1 MVWSGMQDECYNR
14 SIYLSVGR
22 SVGCIYDIWRWD
34 WDWALVWYDAVVVR
48 AGRIGGGFL
57 LLGCLFA

>member
-1 MVWSGMQDECYNR
+1 MVWQVCKMNVTIDL

-22 SVGCIYDIWRWD
+22 SGVSTISGVGIGVF
-34 WDWALVWYDAVVVR
+34 VWYDAVVVR
-48 AGRIGGGFL
+48 AGRIGGGFF